1 MSASSRK
8 TLDVDVITLREVFI
22 RGSNN
27 TNIPSTS
34 VLVSDG
40 VGGTYWS
47 PISTVGTYPTFN
59 RIVIDSNLYTARPAS
74 TTFTFL
80 SGPGIGFSDGGP
92 GRNTSYIY
100 AKAFQKID
108 IPGISSLTSFTNG
121 RVTSNLTFSS
131 LGGLTLSTDTT
142 NNTLWFNAGI
152 KNIAVFSNS
161 PNFVPDPTQKKVLP
175 ITLQQSSF
183 QLVGLNDIQLQTDET
198 SNTVFIGISTFTSQD
213 YLAISTQAFS
223 LPSTV
228 LGTAST
234 FLLSKNDLST
244 TISTLSTTVG
254 RQIESFL
261 TLFEFQLISTT
272 VVSTLSTFSSIT
284 GRTLSTLSTNSYF
297 SYSTTSTYTYE
308 SISTLSTY
316 FYEVNQSTISSF
328 IYTNLA
334 STTAGWS
341 TLFQSSLGTYFS
353 TLSSFQGGVSTLELM
368 SVNASFFSNASTIE
382 ANSYISTAS
391 YLSTMSTTMTSSFTS
406 LFSPKL
412 NIVSSLLYSGKRG
425 DSIPFYYPESG
436 GSLQPPYNVIIST
449 AVLNF
454 ADVVSS
460 IRTNRATVT
469 LDYNPVLLFPMA
481 NSNTVPPRLI
491 ETFLMYGNSIS
502 YLNYGSE
509 IYEDYFNFNQYAGIT
524 GSAVTSN
531 IYSKNIT
538 LQLKPGFIRNNG
550 VGDYTIY
557 HNITE
562 LSSNIYNLGP
572 AGDNSTLHIRTPI
585 QNSLF
590 LRILNQD

>member
-27 TNIPSTS
+27 TNIPSSS

-59 RIVIDSNLYTARPAS
+59 QIAIDSNIYTAKPAS

-80 SGPGIGFSDGGP
+80 SGPGIGFSDAGP

-100 AKAFQKID
+100 AKTFQNIEV
-108 IPGISSLTSFTNG
+108 PGISTLSAFTNG
-121 RVTSNLTFSS
+121 RVTSNLIFSS
-131 LGGLTLSTDTT
+131 MAMGCLTLSTDTT
-142 NNTLWFNAGI
+142 NNTLWFNTGI
-152 KNIAVFSNS
+152 KNIAIFSNS
-161 PNFVPDPTQKKVLP
+161 PAFVADPTQKKLLP

-183 QLVGLNDIQLQTDET
+183 QLVGLNDIQLQTDEMT
-198 SNTVFIGISTFTSQD
+198 NSVFIGISSFTSQD

-234 FLLSKNDLST
+234 FLVSKLDFST
-244 TISTLSTTVG
+244 GVQSLSTTVG
-254 RQIESFL
+254 AQLQAFS
-261 TLFEFQLISTT
+261 TLYDFQLISTT
-272 VVSTLSTFSSIT
+272 TVSTLSTFSSVT
-284 GRTLSTLSTNSYF
+284 GRTLSSLSTNAYF
-297 SYSTTSTYTYE
+297 SYSTTSTYTYQ

-341 TLFQSSLGTYFS
+341 TLFQSSLGPYFS
-353 TLSSFQGGVSTLELM
+353 TLSSYKGGVSTLELL
-368 SVNASFFSNASTIE
+368 SVNTSFFSNASTIA
-382 ANSYISTAS
+382 ANSYVSTAS

-406 LFSPKL
+406 MFSPKL

-436 GSLQPPYNVIIST
+436 GSIQPPYNVTIST

-454 ADVVSS
+454 SGVVSS
-460 IRTNRATVT
+460 IRSNRATVT

-491 ETFLMYGNSIS
+491 ET
-502 YLNYGSE
+502 YLLYQNGGIGSE
-509 IYEDYFNFNQYAGIT
+509 ICEDYFNFNQYTGIT
-524 GSAVTSN
+524 GSEYTSN
-531 IYSKNIT
+531 IYSKNLT
-538 LQLKPGFIRNNG
+538 LQLRTNFILNNG

-557 HNITE
+557 HNI
-562 LSSNIYNLGP
+562 LSNSSNIYNLGP